1 MENKQNNQRDKI
13 EKSDQMEARQSDS
26 LAEQKGV
33 TGQDSPKTD
42 HKEKKEVHRNGFFR
56 FNLFFKYYFDVRRER
71 ESERATV
78 ESIENGVELRGVK
91 LWVLVCAIFIASLGL
106 NVNST
111 AVVIGAM
118 LISPL
123 MGPIMGMGLSIGQ
136 NNFELLKRSAK
147 SFAIVTFISVITSTL
162 FFLLIP
168 LGEAQS
174 ELLART
180 SPTIYDVFIALIG
193 GLAGVIALS
202 TKEKGNVIPGVAI
215 ATALMPPL
223 CTAGYGLAT
232 GNLSFFFGAFYLY
245 FINSVFIALSTLLG
259 TKILQYHKKEFLD
272 PARAR
277 KVKMYIFTIATVTM
291 LPAAYFTVG
300 IIRGTLFE
308 NRVKLFVDRE
318 LDFPGT
324 QVLSRSILKTDS
336 LQELRVVLV
345 GNEVPDASVQVAQH
359 KMGNY
364 KLEHLKLSVLQG
376 MKGQNQMSIQTLR
389 SLVMEDFYKNS
400 EERLVSQTMQIDSL
414 RKKLGNYQREEV
426 LSKEIL
432 PEIKLLFPHVAAIS
446 LSNSLQYNIDNT
458 QIDTLHF
465 ALVKFRTQEHPD
477 KEIQTKLELWLKTR
491 LQVTNINLIEQY
503 PAEIQKE

>member
-1 MENKQNNQRDKI
+1 
-13 EKSDQMEARQSDS
+13 
-26 LAEQKGV
+26 
-33 TGQDSPKTD
+33 
-42 HKEKKEVHRNGFFR
+42 
-56 FNLFFKYYFDVRRER
+56 
-71 ESERATV
+71 
-78 ESIENGVELRGVK
+78 
-91 LWVLVCAIFIASLGL
+91 
-106 NVNST
+106 
-111 AVVIGAM
+111 
-118 LISPL
+118 
-123 MGPIMGMGLSIGQ
+123 
-136 NNFELLKRSAK
+136 
-147 SFAIVTFISVITSTL
+147 
-162 FFLLIP
+162 
-168 LGEAQS
+168 
-174 ELLART
+174 
-180 SPTIYDVFIALIG
+180 
-193 GLAGVIALS
+193 
-202 TKEKGNVIPGVAI
+202 
-215 ATALMPPL
+215 
-223 CTAGYGLAT
+223 
-232 GNLSFFFGAFYLY
+232 
-245 FINSVFIALSTLLG
+245 
-259 TKILQYHKKEFLD
+259 
-272 PARAR
+272 
-277 KVKMYIFTIATVTM
+277 
-291 LPAAYFTVG
+291 
-300 IIRGTLFE
+300 
-308 NRVKLFVDRE
+308 
-318 LDFPGT
+318 
-324 QVLSRSILKTDS
+324 DS